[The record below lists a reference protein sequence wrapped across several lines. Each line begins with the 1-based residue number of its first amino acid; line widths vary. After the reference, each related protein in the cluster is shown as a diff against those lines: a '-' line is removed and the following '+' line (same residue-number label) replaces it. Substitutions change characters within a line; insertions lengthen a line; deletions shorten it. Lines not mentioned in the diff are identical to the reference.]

1 MGSAEGKSQEDAW
14 GLLASL
20 SNRIGELL
28 SQTIKGRVLRRIPS
42 VNFNS
47 IHTYVPTHM
56 HAHTNTEN
64 HYPVIQYGEADLT
77 SPQVQKPLCGHAV
90 LLWEK
95 EMGPCSR

>member
-1 MGSAEGKSQEDAW
+1 MGSAEGKRQEDAW

-20 SNRIGELL
+20 SNRTGELL
-28 SQTIKGRVLRRIPS
+28 SQTIKGIVLRRIPS
-42 VNFNS
+42 VSFNS
-47 IHTYVPTHM
+47 THICTHTHM

-77 SPQVQKPLCGHAV
+77 SPQVQKPLCGHAI

-95 EMGPCSR
+95 EMGPYSR